1 MVRRRRGGMGSG
13 ATMMTMQRRDGQV
26 ATLPPPTLGIRQL
39 EQENPKLLRKNNE
52 PRQQLHMQTRW
63 TSLLTGPHF
72 DMPIAAPSTY
82 LSYLSADY
90 PECDLKRWCRLR
102 VCPPQ
107 RRSRVPQNLLLPPPS
122 DGGYLPS
129 SSTNMSVFSSPGLK
143 SSNPPHFVSR
153 AGQLHANALVMLVA

>member
-39 EQENPKLLRKNNE
+39 EQENPQLLRKNNE

-107 RRSRVPQNLLLPPPS
+107 RRSRVPQTFCYRHRQTAVICPHRVPTCQCSQARASSRPTSTLCKPS
-122 DGGYLPS
+122 WP
-129 SSTNMSVFSSPGLK
+129 
-143 SSNPPHFVSR
+143 
-153 AGQLHANALVMLVA
+153 VACERFGHVGC